1 MRVCRSKSQLN
12 CKLWEGTVKGVT
24 QMEEWSEVVAGED
37 EVVCRARDKLTF
49 SDFYCKTRGW
59 EEGGKEG

>member
-1 MRVCRSKSQLN
+1 
-12 CKLWEGTVKGVT
+12 
-24 QMEEWSEVVAGED
+24 MEEWSEVVAEED

>member
-1 MRVCRSKSQLN
+1 
-12 CKLWEGTVKGVT
+12 
-24 QMEEWSEVVAGED
+24 MEEWSEVVAEED

-59 EEGGKEG
+59 EEGGKEGQSMKSGAVCKIASWDLHEAQES

>member
-1 MRVCRSKSQLN
+1 MGGDS
-12 CKLWEGTVKGVT
+12 EGTGVSHKWRSG
-24 QMEEWSEVVAGED
+24 QRWWQED